1 MDNLTKREHWERVK
15 GIVGDAL
22 DCEPARRIAFLD
34 EVCGSNATLRAEVE
48 TLVAAYEKA
57 SGLFQ
62 DTFPAVSLET
72 AAPSDMIGDY
82 RLIKKLGEGG
92 MGQVWLAEQTAPVE
106 RQVALKLVRAG
117 LYDESLL
124 RRFQAERQSLAIM
137 DHPVIAKV
145 FDAGTTESGQPYF
158 VMEYVQGTPINTYC
172 DQHQLKIRDR
182 LELFI
187 KVCDGV
193 QHAHQKAIIHRDLKP
208 ANILVVEVDG
218 EPMPRIIDFGLAKAV
233 TPLSAG
239 ETAFTQI
246 GSFVGT
252 PAYMSPE
259 QADPDFH
266 DIDTRTD
273 VYSLGVVLYELLTG
287 STPFD
292 PKQWQKQPLLEVLR
306 QLREQDPLRPST
318 RVKTEK
324 DSSAAAKRA
333 VTPERLTR
341 QLRGD
346 LDTIVGKA
354 LKKNPQERYASV
366 TAFANDLRRYLRNKP
381 ITARPDKIAYR
392 AAKFVRRNR
401 IAVALTA
408 LALVAAIAGVT
419 GTLMQAR
426 TARRQRDF
434 AFRELARAEKIDSLN
449 EFLLS
454 DAQSGKALTVNELLE
469 REELIIER
477 ENRANDA
484 ASHVKMLTS
493 LGTQYS
499 NKGEY
504 DKALRILKEAYQLS
518 LGLQEPSVRARAA
531 CALAIPLFHT
541 SAQARAEAAIAEG
554 LRGLPQDPEFSFDRV
569 FCLLRGSEVAGYV
582 EAGGAEIALVR
593 AQNAIRI
600 LDDSPFHPD
609 NLKFSASHSLA
620 DAYVLL
626 GRFHE
631 AIAAYEQAWNQMT
644 RLGYDE
650 TASAASLLHDWAL
663 AVILAGRPLEA
674 EKIYHRAIE
683 INRGEQS
690 NVGLLN
696 DYAGALREL
705 GRFDE
710 ALTYAKLAYIKA
722 NEAKDEPIIEST
734 LVQLV
739 RTYREQGDLAQ
750 AKLKIAELEPIRARV
765 YPPGH
770 YAFAS
775 LVSERSLIAQGEGDI
790 PTALRLANRAVSMDE
805 SAIKAGGQGAHLMP
819 TLLLRRSGIE
829 LDAGEADEAAA
840 DATRALGL
848 AQASVELGDYS
859 EHVGRAYLAL
869 GRALQMQG
877 KNDQAQAA
885 FLSATKHLENAVGPD
900 HPDTRTARRLAGL

>member
-1 MDNLTKREHWERVK
+1 
-15 GIVGDAL
+15 
-22 DCEPARRIAFLD
+22 
-34 EVCGSNATLRAEVE
+34 
-48 TLVAAYEKA
+48 
-57 SGLFQ
+57 
-62 DTFPAVSLET
+62 
-72 AAPSDMIGDY
+72 
-82 RLIKKLGEGG
+82 
-92 MGQVWLAEQTAPVE
+92 
-106 RQVALKLVRAG
+106 
-117 LYDESLL
+117 
-124 RRFQAERQSLAIM
+124 
-137 DHPVIAKV
+137 
-145 FDAGTTESGQPYF
+145 
-158 VMEYVQGTPINTYC
+158 
-172 DQHQLKIRDR
+172 
-182 LELFI
+182 
-187 KVCDGV
+187 
-193 QHAHQKAIIHRDLKP
+193 
-208 ANILVVEVDG
+208 
-218 EPMPRIIDFGLAKAV
+218 
-233 TPLSAG
+233 
-239 ETAFTQI
+239 
-246 GSFVGT
+246 
-252 PAYMSPE
+252 
-259 QADPDFH
+259 
-266 DIDTRTD
+266 
-273 VYSLGVVLYELLTG
+273 
-287 STPFD
+287 
-292 PKQWQKQPLLEVLR
+292 
-306 QLREQDPLRPST
+306 
-318 RVKTEK
+318 
-324 DSSAAAKRA
+324 
-333 VTPERLTR
+333 
-341 QLRGD
+341 
-346 LDTIVGKA
+346 
-354 LKKNPQERYASV
+354 
-366 TAFANDLRRYLRNKP
+366 
-381 ITARPDKIAYR
+381 
-392 AAKFVRRNR
+392 
-401 IAVALTA
+401 
-408 LALVAAIAGVT
+408 
-419 GTLMQAR
+419 MQAR

-484 ASHVKMLTS
+484 ASHVKMLIS

-504 DKALRILKEAYQLS
+504 DKALRILQEAYQLS

-593 AQNAIRI
+593 AQNAVRI

-609 NLKFSASHSLA
+609 NLKFSALQSLA

-631 AIAAYEQAWNQMT
+631 AIAAFEQAWNQMT
-644 RLGYDE
+644 SLGYDE

-663 AVILAGRPLEA
+663 TVILTGRPLEA
-674 EKIYHRAIE
+674 EKIYHRAID
-683 INRGEQS
+683 INLGEQS
-690 NVGLLN
+690 NDAATAGLLN

-710 ALTYAKLAYIKA
+710 ALPYAKSAYIKA
-722 NEAKDEPIIEST
+722 NEAKDEFIVEST

-750 AKLKIAELEPIRARV
+750 AKLKIAELEPMVARV

-770 YAFAS
+770 YTFAS
-775 LVSERSLIAQGEGDI
+775 VASERSLIAQGEGDI
-790 PTALRLANRAVSMDE
+790 PTALRLANQAVSMDE
-805 SAIKAGGQGAHLMP
+805 SAIKAGGQGTHLMP

-829 LDAGEADEAAA
+829 LNAGNPDEAAT
-840 DATRALGL
+840 DATRVLGL
-848 AQASVELGDYS
+848 AQAAIEPGDYS
-859 EHVGRAYLAL
+859 EYVGRAYLAL